1 MSNRSRSNRSK
12 RKSAESDRPKNSS
25 SSTSANSWRPVEKRD
40 TTPDVA
46 ARQREWW
53 LGLSGGERLT
63 WMFDFVHE
71 HNTARYE
78 AIRRRNPEASAAELT
93 ALWTEET
100 YRDRLPADFL
110 ARALAA
116 IRERGA
122 SLAGDSP

>member
-1 MSNRSRSNRSK
+1 M
-12 RKSAESDRPKNSS
+12 
-25 SSTSANSWRPVEKRD
+25 
-40 TTPDVA
+40 A

-63 WMFDFVHE
+63 WMFEFVHE
-71 HNTARYE
+71 RNTARYE
-78 AIRRRNPEASAAELT
+78 AIRARNPELSDGELT

-110 ARALAA
+110 ARALAV

-122 SLAGDSP
+122 SGAGDRR